1 MKSPIELLDNLA
13 DDLARLNPDVKGL
26 ERDVIT
32 LKLRF
37 EDEGYGFL
45 AIALPALDLA
55 LLQGLDTGRFACPAG
70 FKSIRGGT
78 IPVLFSGMFCKIFNP
93 KSGLLEKDIDLG
105 VLKALHGVL
114 LLFKKVRLGEKNEEL
129 LHSKAVDTF
138 YQCDESASQV
148 VIPDRH
154 DHLIGR
160 VASFLLQTLKTEL
173 KDESCKHGPGAVF
186 EGHKA
191 NQKWEA
197 LWHEIDTSCES
208 IPFWAGL
215 EDFLVC
221 SSSFDASVKDES
233 RVDGLPKRGRTST
246 TSSRDGFRDIGLPQ
260 NVCSRPQ
267 LADSAKLISVLKNST
282 SRRTITIEPM
292 LKQFTQQ
299 GLNTKLRASIT
310 RCRVLSGCIALTDQS
325 LNQKLALEGSLYRNW
340 ATIDLKSA
348 SDLMSLKLVRSVFRH
363 HPDFYQGMMDSRSPY
378 ATSPGKDKLLL
389 GKFAGMGN
397 ATTFPVQSV
406 TFATVAIA
414 AILDSQGFAP
424 SYWNVK
430 RAARNIRVYGDDIIV
445 AHRYSRQVVDWL
457 HAVGLR
463 VNVNK
468 SFLVGNFRESC
479 GVDAYDGVNITP
491 LYIQHRPDLEICDDP
506 SVIAH
511 FVSLSNHMWMEGLY
525 KASTWLK
532 ELVEDALGSVLP
544 LVSRDSG
551 SLGWHSR
558 TDAFTPH
565 KWCRNT
571 HQFLTRTFVLAPL
584 KRDDKLDGYA
594 ALLKCF
600 HMPRKEYVEGQNLTR
615 AMPDILVWEP
625 DHLSKSVMRFK
636 SRILRRWVPGRLA
649 LVS

>member
-1 MKSPIELLDNLA
+1 MKSPIALLDNLA

-37 EDEGYGFL
+37 ENEGYGFL

-55 LLQGLDTGRFACPAG
+55 LLQGLDTGRFTCPTG
-70 FKSIRGGT
+70 FKTIREGT
-78 IPVLFSGMFCKIFNP
+78 IPRLFSGMFCEVFDP
-93 KSGLLEKDIDLG
+93 KSGLLKENIDLG

-129 LHSKAVDTF
+129 LHSKAIDTF
-138 YQCDESASQV
+138 YQCDETASQV
-148 VIPDRH
+148 EIPDRH

-160 VASFLLQTLKTEL
+160 VASFLLQPLKTEL
-173 KDESCKHGPGAVF
+173 KDENCKHGPGAVF

-197 LWHEIDTSCES
+197 LWGTIDNVPES
-208 IPFWAGL
+208 VPFWAGI
-215 EDFLVC
+215 EDFLAC
-221 SSSFDASVKDES
+221 SSSFDACIKDDGRVES
-233 RVDGLPKRGRTST
+233 LPKRGRDQT
-246 TSSRDGFRDIGLPQ
+246 TSSRIGFRDTGLPAK
-260 NVCSRPQ
+260 NCSRPQ

-292 LKQFTQQ
+292 LNQFLQQ
-299 GLNTKLRASIT
+299 GLNTKLRSSIN

-348 SDLMSLKLVRSVFRH
+348 SDLMSLKLVKSVFRH
-363 HPDFYQGMMDSRSPY
+363 HPEFVQGMMESRSP
-378 ATSPGKDKLLL
+378 SVVCPGKDKLLL

-424 SYWNVK
+424 NYWNVK

-445 AHRYSRQVVDWL
+445 AHRYSRQVVAWL
-457 HAVGLR
+457 HDVGLR

-479 GVDAYDGVNITP
+479 GVDAYNGVNITP
-491 LYIQHRPDLEICDDP
+491 LYIQHRPDLDICNSP

-532 ELVEDALGSVLP
+532 ELVEDALGSTLP

-558 TDAFTPH
+558 LDAFTPH
-565 KWCRNT
+565 KWCRRT

-584 KRDDKLDGYA
+584 KRSDKLDGYA

-600 HMPRKEYVEGQNLTR
+600 HMPRKEYKEGQNLTR
-615 AMPDILVWEP
+615 TMPDILVWES

-649 LVS
+649 SV